1 MTFVLIVAL
10 SVNIIDIYG
19 ENKRDIYFQNQT
31 VAQCNDLLNSISD
44 TNTCTKIILFSSH
57 WDEIYKPTLPY
68 VLK

>member
-1 MTFVLIVAL
+1 MYGFYISRCDRMTLVLIVAL

-57 WDEIYKPTLPY
+57 
-68 VLK
+68 